1 MKREITTTVCATLI
15 LLVAAAFGQESQTNP
30 APTLPAAIL
39 GPQLIVWSQLQ
50 EPKPVPQ
57 PLPPPD
63 RPVPTPDQQP
73 ESGKTQAQSPAPS
86 QTPAAQ
92 TFTGTINKDGNRYV
106 LKVSGGNTYQLD
118 DQDEAGKYEGKQVK
132 VVGDLDAK
140 GAMLH
145 VVSIQLVS

>member
-1 MKREITTTVCATLI
+1 VR
-15 LLVAAAFGQESQTNP
+15 
-30 APTLPAAIL
+30 
-39 GPQLIVWSQLQ
+39 
-50 EPKPVPQ
+50 PVPQ

-73 ESGKTQAQSPAPS
+73 ESGKAQAQAPTEPQ

-92 TFTGTINKDGNRYV
+92 TFTGTILKDGERYV

-132 VVGDLDAK
+132 IVGDLDAK
-140 GAMLH
+140 GSMLH